1 MDRIDKRND
10 IKAENERKE
19 FSKSNVSI
27 KHE

>member
-19 FSKSNVSI
+19 FCKSNVSI
-27 KHE
+27 KNE